1 MSFEYKNQ
9 FLYFVIRPKL
19 HDSVD
24 NNFIYCSGVKY
35 NKISSFNK
43 GKTIY
48 MKAERHKRIPPGQR
62 LVKDLPVL
70 HYGEIPKIDINN
82 WDFTV
87 KGLVRSPL
95 RFTFQEFIKLPSV
108 ELVADFHCVTGWS
121 MLDLKWK
128 GILFKTIAQLA
139 EPLSEARYV
148 LILAENDY
156 TTNLPLD
163 VAMDDDVIFAFE
175 YDGKPLTPE
184 HGYPLRLVVPKR
196 YAYKSAKWVRGVEFL
211 SEDRPGFWEIRGY
224 SNSADPWKEERYG

>member
-1 MSFEYKNQ
+1 
-9 FLYFVIRPKL
+9 
-19 HDSVD
+19 
-24 NNFIYCSGVKY
+24 
-35 NKISSFNK
+35 
-43 GKTIY
+43 